1 MKNMKNLIFFCCVL
15 VLGSVLS
22 YASPAAAHS
31 DEPHEDS
38 DLTATASDVSDDQTL
53 ENFVKHAAAHLRE
66 SRNLEEATQLL
77 NKFRDPEGDWK
88 SDSVFLV
95 LLTSGGGVYIHA
107 NNRKLEDQDWSDL
120 DDAGGENVGEMFLG
134 QEGGFVEY
142 HGSDG
147 TLKRSYSF
155 PFSAP
160 SVPLSSP
167 LAPAKQKFVLIGGF
181 DYEPPV
187 VSDKASYEQL
197 ADLYNLRQF
206 SPTVEAGDVDT
217 REDLKQFVEDAI
229 SFFTR
234 ALVEEE
240 SGNITAGGDDADKD
254 VDVVLLRRIFRLEG
268 GPWREGST
276 YIYIMESE
284 GNVVFNGANR
294 NIEQTNILERAKEEN
309 DLDLRDAL
317 QRLIAAGTQGGGFV
331 EYNWDDPNVEGD
343 EPEGGGAGG
352 GSPKLGYAKAVQ
364 INKDDEG
371 AEPIH
376 YIFGSGL
383 YFPQQTSED
392 DGGGCAI
399 SPGAGDA
406 SPGALLSF
414 FLALSGVFSFVL
426 IKRRS

>member
-1 MKNMKNLIFFCCVL
+1 MKNIKNLIFFCCILAL
-15 VLGSVLS
+15 VSAFSHV
-22 YASPAAAHS
+22 SPAAAHD
-31 DEPHEDS
+31 DEPHGDS
-38 DLTATASDVSDDQTL
+38 ELATMASGVSDEQTL

-66 SRNLEEATQLL
+66 SRTFEEATRLL
-77 NKFRDPEGDWK
+77 YEFRNPEGDWK
-88 SDSVFLV
+88 SDSTFLV

-107 NNRKLEDQDWSDL
+107 NNRNLEDQDWSDL
-120 DDAGGENVGEMFLG
+120 ADASGKNVGEMFLG

-142 HGSDG
+142 RDSEG
-147 TLKRSYSF
+147 TPKRSYSF

-167 LAPAKQKFVLIGGF
+167 LAPEKQKFVLIGGF

-206 SPTVEAGDVDT
+206 SPTVDARDVDN
-217 REDLKQFVEDAI
+217 REDLKQFVEEAI
-229 SFFTR
+229 LFFTR
-234 ALVEEE
+234 ALVAGG
-240 SGNITAGGDDADKD
+240 SGNIVAGGDNADND
-254 VDVVLLRRIFRLEG
+254 IDVVLLRRIFRLEG
-268 GPWREGST
+268 GPWKEGST
-276 YIYIMESE
+276 YIYIMENK

-294 NIEQTNILERAKEEN
+294 NLEQTNILEGAADDPE
-309 DLDLRDAL
+309 LLAAL
-317 QRLIAAGTQGGGFV
+317 QGLIDVGKQGGGFV
-331 EYNWDDPNVEGD
+331 EYDWDDPNVVGD
-343 EPEGGGAGG
+343 EPEGGGPGG

-376 YIFGSGL
+376 YIFGSGIYL
-383 YFPQQTSED
+383 PQQTSED
-392 DGGGCAI
+392 GGGGCAI

-406 SPGALLSF
+406 SASALLSF

-426 IKRRS
+426 IQRRS